1 MSSWKNV
8 SIIIAAINET
18 FSLKKTVDV
27 ILETCNKEDLC
38 EIFIVLC
45 KKTTPECVKVA
56 EEIRDSNCGI
66 PITIYYQ
73 KKPFVGPAY
82 QEAFQL
88 VKGSH
93 LIMMSA
99 DLETPPE
106 LVQKYIEIEKQNPDK
121 IVTSSRWIKGGGF
134 EGYSRIKWLC
144 NYFFQKIMGILFRSR
159 NTDMTYGYRI
169 FPTDLMQSIRWEETR
184 HPFFLETA
192 LKPLKLGVELIEI
205 PAQWRPRQE
214 GESVNGF
221 FANFAYFKTAF
232 RIRKMSR
239 EDILKK

>member
-1 MSSWKNV
+1 M
-8 SIIIAAINET
+8 
-18 FSLKKTVDV
+18 
-27 ILETCNKEDLC
+27 
-38 EIFIVLC
+38 
-45 KKTTPECVKVA
+45 
-56 EEIRDSNCGI
+56 
-66 PITIYYQ
+66 
-73 KKPFVGPAY
+73 
-82 QEAFQL
+82 
-88 VKGSH
+88 
-93 LIMMSA
+93 
-99 DLETPPE
+99 
-106 LVQKYIEIEKQNPDK
+106 
-121 IVTSSRWIKGGGF
+121 TSSRWIKGGGF
-134 EGYSRIKWLC
+134 EGYSKIKWLC